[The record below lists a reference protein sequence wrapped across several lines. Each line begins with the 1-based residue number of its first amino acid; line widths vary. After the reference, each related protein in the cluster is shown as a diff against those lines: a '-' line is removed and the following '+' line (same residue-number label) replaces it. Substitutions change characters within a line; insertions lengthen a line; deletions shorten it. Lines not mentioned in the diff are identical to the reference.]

1 MWVSLLLL
9 HAELSEAATHAT
21 KECKQFTTC
30 NILTQKR
37 QFTCPCT
44 SRTHKIWLSVSLVYL
59 IRCRCVTYI
68 INNEKSISHPGEQPL
83 LRYPK
88 TRKAVKPVAAH
99 FTYSYIARPLNG
111 GPAGYLDTVWRQ
123 PSVGAI
129 FNPEYASPQNIL
141 LIPTTTPNASKC
153 QLLMEL
159 NYGLWYSHM
168 ISFDVTCSNWKSFN

>member
-1 MWVSLLLL
+1 MWVSSLLL

-44 SRTHKIWLSVSLVYL
+44 SRTLKIWLSVSLVYL

-83 LRYPK
+83 LRYLK
-88 TRKAVKPVAAH
+88 TRKAVKPVEPTSPIA
-99 FTYSYIARPLNG
+99 IARPLNG

-123 PSVGAI
+123 PWGNSVGAI
-129 FNPEYASPQNIL
+129 FNPEYASSQNIL
-141 LIPTTTPNASKC
+141 LIPPATPNASKC
-153 QLLMEL
+153 QTL
-159 NYGLWYSHM
+159 
-168 ISFDVTCSNWKSFN
+168 SNIWH